1 VSDFI
6 PGLRADLV
14 EATAREAARGRLQR
28 SRRTVELRLPRP
40 TAVASALALA
50 AVLLALAVALSTV
63 APELS
68 AARPRVLA
76 TLELG
81 GQPRDAALSDGKL
94 WVTDFAGRL
103 VHADVRRD
111 TPVDGIQL
119 GRYGGSV
126 AAGNGG
132 LWAVGQAPLTGGSL
146 RLTEVDPRTGVRLRE
161 LRRPGTGGDIA
172 VGAGGLWVSPD
183 DYPDGRPWL
192 ERLDPTTGAV
202 TARVRADAAALA
214 ISADTVW
221 VLEYDGTLL
230 AVSGATRQ
238 VVARLSRLAPVR
250 DLSRYT
256 PDNTLAAGPG
266 GAWLAD
272 PAASTV
278 LHVVGGRVV
287 RRVGLRSAPGPLTL
301 AAGAVW
307 VSTGDVISRRYRLLR
322 LSPATGRITATVD
335 LGHHEPKAVIPTADG
350 VWVVASDG
358 TALRIGPS

>member
-1 VSDFI
+1 VSDII

-14 EATAREAARGRLQR
+14 EAAAREAARSRLQR
-28 SRRTVELRLPRP
+28 SRRTVGLRLPRAS
-40 TAVASALALA
+40 AVAGALALA
-50 AVLLALAVALSTV
+50 VVLIALVVALSTV
-63 APELS
+63 APEVP
-68 AARPRVLA
+68 AARPRVLT
-76 TLELG
+76 TLELS

-94 WVTDFAGRL
+94 WVTDFAGSL
-103 VHADVRRD
+103 VHVDVRRD
-111 TPVDGIQL
+111 TAVHGVQL

-126 AAGNGG
+126 AAGDGA

-146 RLTEVDPRTGVRLRE
+146 RLTKVDPRTGARLRE

-221 VLEYDGTLL
+221 ALEYDGTLL

-238 VVARLSRLAPVR
+238 VVARLSRLAPV
-250 DLSRYT
+250 SNTT
-256 PDNTLAAGPG
+256 PDNTLAADPG
-266 GAWLAD
+266 GAWVAD
-272 PAASTV
+272 PTATTV
-278 LHVVGGRVV
+278 LHVVGARVM
-287 RRVGLRSAPGPLTL
+287 RRIKLRSTPGPLTL
-301 AAGAVW
+301 ADGAVW
-307 VSTGDVISRRYRLLR
+307 VTTGDVVSQRYRLLR
-322 LSPATGRITATVD
+322 LSPATGRITGTVD
-335 LGHHEPKAVIPTADG
+335 LGHHEPKAVVPTADG

-358 TALRIGPS
+358 TALRVGPS

>member
-1 VSDFI
+1 MSDFI

-28 SRRTVELRLPRP
+28 SRRTVGLRLPRP
-40 TAVASALALA
+40 SAVAGGLALA
-50 AVLLALAVALSTV
+50 AVLGALVVALSTV
-63 APELS
+63 APELP

-103 VHADVRRD
+103 VHADVRRGAA
-111 TPVDGIQL
+111 VFGIRL

-126 AAGNGG
+126 AAGDGG
-132 LWAVGQAPLTGGSL
+132 LWAVGQAPETGGSL
-146 RLTEVDPRTGVRLRE
+146 RLTEVDARTGVRLRE

-183 DYPDGRPWL
+183 GYPDGRRWL
-192 ERLDPTTGAV
+192 ERLDPTTGVV
-202 TARVRADAAALA
+202 TARVRADAAVLA
-214 ISADTVW
+214 ISEDTVW

-238 VVARLSRLAPVR
+238 VVTRLSRLAPVR
-250 DLSRYT
+250 GTT
-256 PDNTLAAGPG
+256 PDNTLAADPA
-266 GAWLAD
+266 GAWIAD

-278 LHVVGGRVV
+278 LHVVGARVV
-287 RRVGLRSAPGPLTL
+287 RRVGLSSAPGPLAL

-307 VSTGDVISRRYRLLR
+307 VTSGDVVSRRYRLLR
-322 LSPATGRITATVD
+322 LSPATGRITDTVD
-335 LGHHEPKAVIPTADG
+335 LGHHEPKAVVPTADG

-358 TALRIGPS
+358 TALRVGPS

>member
-14 EATAREAARGRLQR
+14 EATAREAARGRLRR
-28 SRRTVELRLPRP
+28 SRRTVGLRLPRP
-40 TAVASALALA
+40 SVVAGALGLA
-50 AVLLALAVALSTV
+50 AVLVALVAALSTV
-63 APELS
+63 APELP

-81 GQPRDAALSDGKL
+81 GEPRDAALSDGKL

-111 TPVDGIQL
+111 TPVHGIEL

-126 AAGNGG
+126 AAGDGG
-132 LWAVGQAPLTGGSL
+132 LWAVAQAPLTGGSL
-146 RLTEVDPRTGVRLRE
+146 RLTEVDTGTGVRLRQ
-161 LRRPGTGGDIA
+161 LRRPGTGGDSA

-202 TARVRADAAALA
+202 TARVRADAAVLA

-238 VVARLSRLAPVR
+238 VVARLPRLAPVR
-250 DLSRYT
+250 NNA
-256 PDNTLAAGPG
+256 PDNTLAADPG
-266 GAWLAD
+266 GAWVAD
-272 PAASTV
+272 PAANTV
-278 LHVVGGRVV
+278 LHIVGGRVV
-287 RRVGLRSAPGPLTL
+287 RRVSLRSTPGPLTL

-307 VSTGDVISRRYRLLR
+307 VTTGDVISRRYRLLR

-335 LGHHEPKAVIPTADG
+335 LGHHEPKAVVPTAEG

-358 TALRIGPS
+358 TALRVGPS